1 MVQVERE
8 LCPSEKLGRV
18 VSKVSFMRAVDGEA
32 FYCKT
37 VFKLPMSRGQ

>member
-1 MVQVERE
+1 MVLMERE

-18 VSKVSFMRAVDGEA
+18 VRKVPFMHAVDGKA

-37 VFKLPMSRGQ
+37 VFKLPMSSGQ